1 MLCKWIWT
9 SSTLYLINIGLGGLY
24 VLSAKLENFEIVYFE
39 LLSLIHLMLASLVF
53 VMITSILMAIKV
65 VTLYEK
71 KHVVNDTIAQ

>member
-1 MLCKWIWT
+1 
-9 SSTLYLINIGLGGLY
+9 
-24 VLSAKLENFEIVYFE
+24 
-39 LLSLIHLMLASLVF
+39 MLASLVF

>member
-1 MLCKWIWT
+1 M
-9 SSTLYLINIGLGGLY
+9 Y
-24 VLSAKLENFEIVYFE
+24 VLSAKLENFESVYFE